1 MHRDPAR
8 RMGNEYLFQILAGQ
22 NIETINGYSIK
33 TVLTTCPHCFNT
45 MRNEYS
51 QVAEGFDAEWD
62 VEVLHYTEYV
72 ESLIAEGRLS
82 MSEVDTASQSDQNGS
97 SEITYHDSCYLGR
110 HNDIYDQ
117 PRR

>member
-1 MHRDPAR
+1 MLGAQETCTGDPAR

-22 NIETINGYSIK
+22 NIKTINGYGIK

-51 QVAEGFDAEWD
+51 QVAEGFDTDWD

-72 ESLIAEGRLS
+72 DRLISEGRLS
-82 MSEVDTASQSDQNGS
+82 
-97 SEITYHDSCYLGR
+97 IIGR
-110 HNDIYDQ
+110 
-117 PRR
+117 